1 MQLRN
6 RIQGLIHLK
15 GSEVIP
21 NPANFR
27 SHPKQQRDVL
37 RAAMEDLGIIAAGIV
52 RQLPDGSYMAIDG
65 HLRGEDNPDET
76 LPWLLVDLN
85 EEEAK
90 KAILTLD
97 PVSAMAEINK
107 EVLNEVLQTVDI
119 NDEEIQKLC
128 AKLAD
133 DAGLYKEDKENLED
147 DEIPQTPENPVTR
160 LGDVWVV
167 GPHKHRIMCGSSTD
181 PQSVRHLMA
190 GNIPHMMVTDPP
202 YGVVYNPGWRNEAAE
217 KGLIQYA
224 ARREGKV
231 LNDERVDWTEAYKLF
246 EGDVVYVWH
255 AGKHTGE
262 VSKNIQDAGFEIRSQ
277 LIWKKPNFA
286 ISRGD
291 YHWQHEPLLY
301 ACRKGRPSKWCGDRS
316 QSTIWE
322 ISNRLEATDKTDHGT
337 QKPLECMAR
346 PIRNHGKD
354 DDSVYD
360 PFGGS
365 GTTMV
370 ASEEIGR
377 QSFLMEL
384 HPPYV
389 DVTLMRMR
397 SRFGS
402 EITLEETGQSFEEVA
417 QERLTSTQT
426 PA

>member
-1 MQLRN
+1 M
-6 RIQGLIHLK
+6 
-15 GSEVIP
+15 S
-21 NPANFR
+21 A
-27 SHPKQQRDVL
+27 VL
-37 RAAMEDLGIIAAGIV
+37 SSIGYVDALLAR
-52 RQLPDGSYMAIDG
+52 RLPDGTLELIDG
-65 HLRGEDNPDET
+65 HLRLDTTPDSEV
-76 LPWLLVDLN
+76 PVLVCDLN
-85 EEEAK
+85 DEEAK
-90 KAILTLD
+90 QVLLTFD
-97 PVSAMAEINK
+97 PLSAMASTNAAM
-107 EVLNEVLQTVDI
+107 LDGLLQQVDI

-133 DAGLYKEDKENLED
+133 DAGLYKDEKENLED
-147 DEIPQTPENPVTR
+147 DEIPQTPANPVTR

-181 PQSVRHLMA
+181 PQSVRNLMV

-202 YGVVYNPGWRNEAAE
+202 YGVVYDPGWRNEAAE

-370 ASEEIGR
+370 AAEEIGR

-402 EITLEETGQSFEEVA
+402 EVTLEATGQSFEEVA
-417 QERLTSTQT
+417 QERLTAAPS
-426 PA
+426 PLAAEPPF